1 MSPSPLAS
9 PRALAEHIRA
19 SREHVVAEIRAGRL
33 VLDGA
38 AEGDDIDQVKVVVL
52 AESVP
57 GVGKVRARSVL
68 DSLGI
73 EHATRWGELGCSRNA
88 LVAALTAVRGG
99 DA

>member
-1 MSPSPLAS
+1 MSPSPRAAAS
-9 PRALAEHIRA
+9 ALAEHVRA
-19 SREHVVAEIRAGRL
+19 SRAHLVAEIRAGRQ
-33 VLDGA
+33 VLDGTSA
-38 AEGDDIDQVKVVVL
+38 GEDLDLVKVVVL

-57 GVGKVRARSVL
+57 GVGKVRARGVL

-73 EHATRWGELGCSRNA
+73 AHAARWGELGDQRSE